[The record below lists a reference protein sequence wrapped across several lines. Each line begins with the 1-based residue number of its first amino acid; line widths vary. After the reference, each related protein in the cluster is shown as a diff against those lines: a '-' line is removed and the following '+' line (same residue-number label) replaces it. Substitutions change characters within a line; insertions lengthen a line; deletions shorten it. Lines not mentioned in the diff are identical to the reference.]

1 MLVSEEMV
9 LALPEEVLRVILS
22 LVDEDSTLEDV
33 LAAPDVLVLEDST
46 EYEVLTTD
54 ENEALEA
61 SELRAEL

>member
-33 LAAPDVLVLEDST
+33 LAVPDVLVLADST
-46 EYEVLTTD
+46 E
-54 ENEALEA
+54 
-61 SELRAEL
+61 

>member
-1 MLVSEEMV
+1 VLVSEEMV

>member
-1 MLVSEEMV
+1 MLISEEMV